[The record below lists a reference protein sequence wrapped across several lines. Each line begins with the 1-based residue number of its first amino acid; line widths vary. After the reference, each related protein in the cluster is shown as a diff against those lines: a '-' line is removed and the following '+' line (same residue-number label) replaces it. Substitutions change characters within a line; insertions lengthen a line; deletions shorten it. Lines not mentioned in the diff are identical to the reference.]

1 MKIIFTRIGLL
12 FFVFA
17 LFFACKTEK
26 QNNDAPNDIVYD
38 TISVSE
44 VYHIENDTL
53 KPSCTLDIEY
63 IYPVKYGKEEV
74 LKTVQ
79 GELNFVLME
88 DEKYEKLSPAEAVN
102 KYVED
107 YIANYKREV
116 EEQYPEWKKSGE
128 AGDYFSYQKTLA
140 SEVIFSKAEILSYQI
155 VSTDDKGGANS
166 SKFSRNVVFDLETGN
181 VIQEKDIF
189 LSGYKDFLNAVV
201 VSKIMVQNKV
211 TDVEDLVAYG
221 YIGVEDLTSN
231 NNFYVDDKGITY
243 IFNPGDYSIF
253 TLDIKVFLPYAEI
266 KQILKEDSPISK
278 FAGL

>member
-17 LFFACKTEK
+17 LFFACKTDK

-38 TISVSE
+38 TISISK
-44 VYHIENDTL
+44 VYHIDDDTI
-53 KPSCTLDIEY
+53 KPSCSLDINY
-63 IYPVKYGKEEV
+63 IYPMEYSDQEI
-74 LKTVQ
+74 LKSIQ
-79 GELNFVLME
+79 RELNFVLME
-88 DEKYEKLSPAEAVN
+88 DEKYEKLAPKEAVD
-102 KYVED
+102 KYIED

-116 EEQYPEWKKSGE
+116 EEQYPEWEKSGE
-128 AGDYFSYQKTLA
+128 AGDYFSYRKTLVSSVVFDNA
-140 SEVIFSKAEILSYQI
+140 GILSCQV

-181 VIQEKDIF
+181 AIQEKDIF
-189 LSGYKDFLNAVV
+189 LPGYKDILNTLIVR
-201 VSKIMVQNKV
+201 SIMTQNKV
-211 TDVEDLVAYG
+211 ADVEDLVAYG

-231 NNFYVDDKGITY
+231 NNFSVDDKGITY

-253 TLDIKVFLPYAEI
+253 TLDIEVFLPYAEI
-266 KQILKEDSPISK
+266 KPILKEDSPISK